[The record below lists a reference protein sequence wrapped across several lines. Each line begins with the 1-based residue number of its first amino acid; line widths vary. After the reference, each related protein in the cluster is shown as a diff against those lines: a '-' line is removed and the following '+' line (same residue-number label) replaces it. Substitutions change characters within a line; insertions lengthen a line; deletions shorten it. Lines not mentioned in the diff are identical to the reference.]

1 MGKFSAFDLV
11 VLVLYFVGTL
21 GVGVFFYRKS
31 RTPEGFVAG
40 HHSLSGWL
48 TGLSIFATYLSS
60 ISFIGIPGKA
70 YADNWSFF
78 TFSLSLPMAVFI
90 AYKYFVPYYRRK
102 TQSISAYEDLE
113 MRFGYWA
120 RLYANLC
127 FLSTQIARMG
137 AVLYLTAVPM
147 QILLGW
153 DIRMIIF
160 LLGFSVMVY
169 TLMGG
174 ITAVIWTDAIQS
186 VVLIG
191 GALVCTVSM
200 LFLSQGGPAPLFRTA
215 LAEGRFSLGSFGP
228 SLREETFWVVLV
240 FGLVLNLQNFGIDQN
255 YIQRY
260 KSSKNDR
267 EAGRSLL
274 LGGLLYIPVSAL
286 FFLIGSILF
295 AYYKIQATKIPAEIA
310 AKPDYIF
317 PYFIVQTLPAGL
329 RGLLIAAIFAAAM
342 STVSTSLNSAATLI
356 MSDFFKRFKPS
367 ALDRQC
373 LNVLYLATGFFGL
386 SGIAAA
392 FLMSRFGEGFRIWQ
406 MLAGILS
413 GGMLGLFLL
422 GLISRRVESRAGAVG
437 TLLGVFL
444 ILWMTVSKAFP
455 SFLGPFAYSWNDYLI
470 PVLGTLMILFT
481 GFLFSAVQNLT
492 IGKSFSLQRSG
503 RPE

>member
-1 MGKFSAFDLV
+1 MEKFGALDLL
-11 VLVLYFVGTL
+11 VLVLYFAGTL

-31 RTPEGFVAG
+31 RSTEGFVAG

-78 TFSLSLPMAVFI
+78 TFSLSIPAAVFI
-90 AYKYFVPYYRRK
+90 AYRYFVPYYRRK
-102 TQSISAYEDLE
+102 TEAISAYEELE
-113 MRFGYWA
+113 TRFGYWA

-147 QILLGW
+147 QILFGW
-153 DIRMIIF
+153 NIKMIIF
-160 LLGFSVMVY
+160 LLGFSVMGY

-191 GALVCTVSM
+191 GALVCTAAM
-200 LFLSQGGPAPLFRTA
+200 LFSSPGGPAQLFTTA
-215 LAEGRFSLGSFGP
+215 LAEGKFSLGSFGP
-228 SLREETFWVVLV
+228 SLREETFWVVLL
-240 FGLVLNLQNFGIDQN
+240 FGIVLNLQNFGIDQN

-267 EAGRSLL
+267 EAGKSLL
-274 LGGLLYIPVSAL
+274 LGGLLYIPVSAM
-286 FFLIGSILF
+286 FFLIGALLF
-295 AYYKIQATKIPAEIA
+295 AYYKLQSAQLPAHIA

-317 PYFIVQTLPAGL
+317 PYYIVCTLPAGP

-356 MSDFFKRFKPS
+356 MSDFYKRFRPTASDK
-367 ALDRQC
+367 QC

-386 SGIAAA
+386 SGIGAA
-392 FLMSRFGEGFRIWQ
+392 FLMSRFGEGFRVWQ
-406 MLAGILS
+406 MLAGIFS

-422 GLISRRVESRAGAVG
+422 GLLSRSAGNLAGGLG
-437 TLLGVFL
+437 TLLGVLL
-444 ILWMTVSKAFP
+444 ILWMTLSKAFP
-455 SFLGPFAYSWNDYLI
+455 NLFGQFTYSWNDYLI
-470 PVLGTLMILFT
+470 PVIGTLVILCA
-481 GFLFSAVQNLT
+481 GFA
-492 IGKSFSLQRSG
+492 FSLFCRRDPQRA
-503 RPE
+503 